1 MELFCV
7 STKITKYINWGNLDM
22 SEPMIIQLPKMGDRR
37 GNLSVVEQLQQ
48 VPFEIQR
55 AIWIYDVPGDAVR
68 GGHAFRE
75 TEEFVVALS
84 GSFDVVLNNGADEHV
99 FHLNRSYYGVYVPK
113 MMWREMR
120 NFSTNS
126 LALVVS
132 STPYCEDDY
141 IMGFS
146 GFVNEKENGGRKII
160 LPQHP
165 QINKWH
171 IDRPS
176 VYDCS
181 VIDLPK
187 YMFDE
192 GNLTWVEG
200 GVNVPFQ
207 LKRIFYLY
215 DIPGGEA
222 RGAHA
227 HKECH
232 QFLVA
237 ASGAFEVVLDDG
249 VNKRTVMLNRP
260 FCGLHVPPGIWAAE
274 QGFSSGSVCLVL
286 ASEGYDDADYIRNY
300 DSFLEFRKQ

>member
-1 MELFCV
+1 MNQP
-7 STKITKYINWGNLDM
+7 T
-22 SEPMIIQLPKMGDRR
+22 IIQLPKMGDRR
-37 GNLSVVEQLQQ
+37 GNLSVVEQLNQ
-48 VPFEIQR
+48 VPFNIQR
-55 AIWIYDVPGDAVR
+55 AFWIYDVPGDAVR

-84 GSFDVVLNNGADEHV
+84 GSFDVVLHDGEKEQV

-126 LALVVS
+126 LALVVA
-132 STPYCEDDY
+132 STPYAEDDY
-141 IMGFS
+141 IMEFEQFLHEKHS
-146 GFVNEKENGGRKII
+146 GA
-160 LPQHP
+160 LPVRFP
-165 QINKWH
+165 VLDTPVLWH
-171 IDRPS
+171 IRCPS

-192 GNLTWVEG
+192 GNLTWVER
-200 GVNVPFQ
+200 NKNIPFDIQ
-207 LKRIFYLY
+207 RVFYLY

-227 HKECH
+227 HRQCH
-232 QFLVA
+232 QFLIA

-249 VNKRTVMLNRP
+249 INRRTVMLNRP
-260 FCGLHVPPGIWAAE
+260 FCGLHIPPGIWAAE

-286 ASEGYDDADYIRNY
+286 ASEIYDEADYIRNY
-300 DSFLEFRKQ
+300 NDFIEYRKQ